1 MQMLEQYFSKL
12 LDEAIYKLI
21 ISKPQSKKE
30 PYRKIVIEKKA
41 ITISLQN
48 IQKNRYFMKTFL
60 LLPLLCGA
68 LN

>member
-1 MQMLEQYFSKL
+1 MQMLEQYFQNCLTKRFINLSSVSPKVRRNHIEKL
-12 LDEAIYKLI
+12 LL
-21 ISKPQSKKE
+21 
-30 PYRKIVIEKKA
+30 RKKA